1 MCPFSLLFVLTSPH
15 PSLFPFRDALL
26 REGQEQI
33 SMSFWNDPLKVA
45 ADWLMGIFTGWGM
58 PEVAAQI
65 LIGFLGIFVLIS
77 LLMVLD
83 IFLVWVE
90 RKVVSRFQDRIGPNR
105 VGPFGLIQPFADI
118 IKLLIKE
125 DITPGGAD
133 RVVYNIAPMLSMMSV
148 LILWAVVPLA
158 PRIIGVDLNIGA
170 LYIIAAGAIGTLS
183 IIMAGWS
190 SNNKFALIGAF
201 RQVAVMVSF
210 EIPMLTMLLIPTI
223 FAGSM
228 GFNAITE
235 AQDIWFFWLAPLAA
249 IIFLIAAIAELGRAP
264 FDMSEGE
271 SELVAGFN
279 TEYSG
284 MKFGMFYA
292 GELLHAFTFGGF
304 WAILFFGGYRFFGL
318 ERVSA
323 FLAIAVIIFKAF
335 IGYWIIM
342 WIKYTLMRIRIDHM
356 LAFNWK
362 FLTPLAFTLLM
373 VVALMNALLKGT
385 PTLVYV
391 AGMFLSNLGL
401 GWIAL
406 EVVRSYSHGEREKVE
421 GPKPVV
427 EAVHH

>member
-1 MCPFSLLFVLTSPH
+1 
-15 PSLFPFRDALL
+15 
-26 REGQEQI
+26 
-33 SMSFWNDPLKVA
+33 MSFWNDPLKVA

-58 PEVAAQI
+58 PEIAAQI
-65 LIGFLGIFVLIS
+65 LIGFLGIFLLIA
-77 LLMVLD
+77 LLMLLD

-118 IKLLIKE
+118 IKLIIKE

-133 RVVYNIAPMLSMMSV
+133 RVVYNLAPMLSMMSV

-210 EIPMLTMLLIPTI
+210 EIPMLTTLLIPTI

-228 GFNAITE
+228 GFNAIVE
-235 AQDIWFFWLAPLAA
+235 KQSIWFVFLAPLAA
-249 IIFLIAAIAELGRAP
+249 TIFLIAAIAELGRAP
-264 FDMSEGE
+264 FDMAEGE

-304 WAILFFGGYRFFGL
+304 WSILFFGGYRFFGL
-318 ERVSA
+318 EQVSP
-323 FLAIAVIIFKAF
+323 FLAIAVLVFKAF

-342 WIKYTLMRIRIDHM
+342 WVKYTLMRIRIDHM
-356 LAFNWK
+356 LGFNWK

-373 VVALMNALLKGT
+373 VVALLNALLQRT
-385 PTLVYV
+385 PTWIYASV
-391 AGMFLSNLGL
+391 MFLSNVVLGV
-401 GWIAL
+401 IAL
-406 EVVRSYSHGEREKVE
+406 EVARSYSRREREKVE
-421 GPKPVV
+421 GPQPIA

>member
-1 MCPFSLLFVLTSPH
+1 
-15 PSLFPFRDALL
+15 
-26 REGQEQI
+26 
-33 SMSFWNDPLKVA
+33 MSFWTDPLKVA

-58 PEVAAQI
+58 PALVAQI
-65 LIGFLGIFVLIS
+65 LIGFLGVFLLIA

-90 RKVVSRFQDRIGPNR
+90 RKVVARFQDRIGQNR
-105 VGPFGLIQPFADI
+105 LGPWGLIQPFADI
-118 IKLLIKE
+118 IKLIIKE
-125 DITPGGAD
+125 DTTPGSAD
-133 RVVYNIAPMLSMMSV
+133 KVVYNIAPMLSMMSV
-148 LILWAVVPLA
+148 LILWAVIPLA

-170 LYIIAAGAIGTLS
+170 LYIIAAGAIGTLA
-183 IIMAGWS
+183 IIMAGWAS
-190 SNNKFALIGAF
+190 DNKFALIGAF
-201 RQVAVMVSF
+201 RQVAVMISF

-223 FAGSM
+223 LAGSM
-228 GFNAITE
+228 GFNAIVE
-235 AQDIWFFWLAPLAA
+235 AQNIWYVFLVPLAA

-264 FDMSEGE
+264 FDMAEGE

-304 WAILFFGGYRFFGL
+304 MAILFFGGYRFLGL
-318 ERVSA
+318 EKVSA

-342 WIKYTLMRIRIDHM
+342 WVKYTLMRIRIDHM

-362 FLTPLAFTLLM
+362 FLTPLALTLLM

-385 PTLVYV
+385 SPWIYTI
-391 AGMFLSNLGL
+391 GMFLSNLIV
-401 GWIAL
+401 GWAAL
-406 EVVRSYSHGEREKVE
+406 EAARAYSRRERAKVE
-421 GPKPVV
+421 GPKPIM
-427 EAVHH
+427 EATQH

>member
-1 MCPFSLLFVLTSPH
+1 
-15 PSLFPFRDALL
+15 
-26 REGQEQI
+26 
-33 SMSFWNDPLKVA
+33 MSFWNDPLKVA
-45 ADWLMGIFTGWGM
+45 ADWLMDIFTGWGM

-65 LIGFLGIFVLIS
+65 LIGFLGVGLLIS

-133 RVVYNIAPMLSMMSV
+133 KVVYNIAPILSMMSV

-158 PRIIGVDLNIGA
+158 PRMIGVDLNIAA

-183 IIMAGWS
+183 IIMAGWA

-228 GFNAITE
+228 GFNAIVE

-249 IIFLIAAIAELGRAP
+249 VIFLIAAIAELGRAP
-264 FDMSEGE
+264 FDMAEGE
-271 SELVAGFN
+271 SELVAGYN

-304 WAILFFGGYRFFGL
+304 WAILFFGGYRFLGL
-318 ERVSA
+318 EQVSA
-323 FLAIAVIIFKAF
+323 FLAIAVIVFKAF

-342 WIKYTLMRIRIDHM
+342 WVKYTLLRIRIDHM
-356 LAFNWK
+356 LGFNWK
-362 FLTPLAFTLLM
+362 FLTPLAFVLLM
-373 VVALMNALLKGT
+373 VVALLNALLAGT
-385 PTLVYV
+385 PPLLYV
-391 AGMFLSNLGL
+391 AVMFLANILL
-401 GWIAL
+401 GWAAL
-406 EVVRSYSHGEREKVE
+406 EIARSYSRKERERVE
-421 GPKPVV
+421 GVKQIAEVQ
-427 EAVHH
+427 H

>member
-1 MCPFSLLFVLTSPH
+1 
-15 PSLFPFRDALL
+15 
-26 REGQEQI
+26 
-33 SMSFWNDPLKVA
+33 MSFWNDPLKVA

-58 PEVAAQI
+58 PGIAAQI
-65 LIGFLGIFVLIS
+65 LIGFLGILFLLS

-125 DITPGGAD
+125 DITPDGAD
-133 RVVYNIAPMLSMMSV
+133 KVVYNLAPLLSMMSV
-148 LILWAVVPLA
+148 LILWAVMPLA
-158 PRIIGVDLNIGA
+158 PRMIGVDLNIGA

-183 IIMAGWS
+183 IIMAGWA
-190 SNNKFALIGAF
+190 SNNKYALIGAF
-201 RQVAVMVSF
+201 RQVAVMVAF

-235 AQDIWFFWLAPLAA
+235 AQDVWFVWLAPLAA
-249 IIFLIAAIAELGRAP
+249 LIFLIAAIAELGRAP
-264 FDMSEGE
+264 FDMAEGE
-271 SELVAGFN
+271 SELVAGYN

-318 ERVSA
+318 EQVSA
-323 FLAIAVIIFKAF
+323 FLAVAVILFKAF

-342 WIKYTLMRIRIDHM
+342 WVRYTLLRIRIDHM
-356 LAFNWK
+356 LGFNWK
-362 FLTPLAFTLLM
+362 FLTPLGFVLLM
-373 VVALMNALLKGT
+373 VVALLNALLAGT
-385 PTLVYV
+385 PAWLYV
-391 AGMFLSNLGL
+391 AAMFLSNVILGL
-401 GWIAL
+401 IAL
-406 EVVRSYSHGEREKVE
+406 EIARSYSRKEREKVE
-421 GPKPVV
+421 GVRQVV
-427 EAVHH
+427 EARH

>member
-1 MCPFSLLFVLTSPH
+1 
-15 PSLFPFRDALL
+15 
-26 REGQEQI
+26 
-33 SMSFWNDPLKVA
+33 MSFWSDPLKVA
-45 ADWLMGIFTGWGM
+45 ADWLIGIFTGWGL

-65 LIGFLGIFVLIS
+65 LIGFLGIFLLIS
-77 LLMVLD
+77 LLMLLD

-118 IKLLIKE
+118 IKLIIKE
-125 DITPGGAD
+125 DTTPGGAD
-133 RVVYNIAPMLSMMSV
+133 KIVYNIAPMLSMMSV

-158 PRIIGVDLNIGA
+158 PTILGVDLNISV

-223 FAGSM
+223 FSGSLGM
-228 GFNAITE
+228 GKIIESQN
-235 AQDIWFFWLAPLAA
+235 IWYVFLAPLAA
-249 IIFLIAAIAELGRAP
+249 LIFLIAAIAELGRAP
-264 FDMSEGE
+264 FDMAEGE
-271 SELVAGFN
+271 SELVSGYN
-279 TEYSG
+279 IEYSG

-304 WAILFFGGYRFFGL
+304 WAILFFGGYRFLGL
-318 ERVSA
+318 EKVSP
-323 FLAIAVIIFKAF
+323 FLAIAIVLFKAM
-335 IGYWIIM
+335 IGYWVIM
-342 WIKYTLMRIRIDHM
+342 WIKYTVMRIRIDHM
-356 LAFNWK
+356 LAFNWR
-362 FLTPLAFTLLM
+362 FLTPVAFTLLM
-373 VVALMNALLKGT
+373 VTAFMNALLRGT

-391 AGMFLSNLGL
+391 VSMFLSNVVVA
-401 GWIAL
+401 WVAL